1 MHEDQREEGGG
12 WGGKVP
18 RARRVQA
25 GRAEDSRYRLYVR
38 LSVTPLYLSADCD
51 IPCYTAKNEQLV
63 AILFRTG
70 LNNILLHTLLNTV
83 KNNVQHCYT
92 DSASTCEQCGQQN
105 IVQSCYTAGLEFL
118 AGYRCHHQ

>member
-1 MHEDQREEGGG
+1 MRGQSTQGSESSS
-12 WGGKVP
+12 
-18 RARRVQA
+18 
-25 GRAEDSRYRLYVR
+25 GRAEDSRHRLYVR

-63 AILFRTG
+63 AILLRIG
-70 LNNILLHTLLNTV
+70 LNNILLHTLLNTA